1 MADGVGDADPATGE
15 AMTGPR
21 TTRRRPASRRR
32 GKPTIMDVAERAGV
46 SKGTVSK
53 YLNVRSGYAVS
64 VSARTRIEEAIREL
78 NYRPSAIA
86 RSLTRGATLNIGLV
100 IADIKNPFFPDLVA
114 SVQAVLEPRGYKV
127 LLGSSG
133 RDTGREVDIIRSM
146 TEHRV
151 DGLMLA
157 SVQGGLDELRFLVDL
172 GLPCVLASRDLP
184 ELVWD
189 TVVVDN
195 VRGARL
201 AAKHLRDLGHTR
213 IGYVGSDLEVKP
225 FGDRMRGFNEA
236 TADLSEI
243 SVVIE
248 GGMMEDGR
256 RGAHELLSR
265 SPRPTALHFANDQM
279 ALGGMVACEELAL
292 RVPWD
297 VSIVGYDN
305 ISAGALPG
313 IGLTSVDSAAAAVG
327 GKAAEMLL
335 ERIGGLRID
344 DEGPRLSLEP
354 TRLVLRS
361 STAPPHDGADSG
373 R

>member
-1 MADGVGDADPATGE
+1 MAGRAGDADPAAGGPPPPGE
-15 AMTGPR
+15 PAEPR
-21 TTRRRPASRRR
+21 GRS
-32 GKPTIMDVAERAGV
+32 KPTITDVAERAGV

-64 VSARTRIEEAIREL
+64 AASRAKIEDAIREL

-114 SVQAVLEPRGYKV
+114 SVQEVLAERGYKV

-133 RDTGREVDIIRSM
+133 RDTGREVDIIHSM

-157 SVQGGLDELRFLVDL
+157 SVQGGVEELRFLERMAV
-172 GLPCVLASRDLP
+172 PCVLASRDLP
-184 ELVWD
+184 ELIWD

-195 VRGARL
+195 VRGAQL

-213 IGYVGSDLEVKP
+213 IGYVGSDPNAKP
-225 FGDRMRGFNEA
+225 FADRLHGFQSS
-236 TADLSEI
+236 TADLPHAP
-243 SVVIE
+243 VVIE

-256 RGAHELLSR
+256 RGTHELLSQE
-265 SPRPTALHFANDQM
+265 PRPTAVHYANDQM
-279 ALGGMVACEELAL
+279 ALGGLVACEELAL

-305 ISAGALPG
+305 ISAGSLPG
-313 IGLTSVDSAAAAVG
+313 IGLTTVDSAAASVG
-327 GKAAEMLL
+327 AKATEMLL
-335 ERIGGLRID
+335 ERIAG
-344 DEGPRLSLEP
+344 LSLDEQPARLRHEP
-354 TRLVLRS
+354 TRLILRS
-361 STAPPHDGADSG
+361 STAPVPEGS
-373 R
+373 

>member
-1 MADGVGDADPATGE
+1 MAGRAGDADPAAGGPPPPGE
-15 AMTGPR
+15 PAEPR
-21 TTRRRPASRRR
+21 GRS
-32 GKPTIMDVAERAGV
+32 KPTITDVAERAGV

-64 VSARTRIEEAIREL
+64 AASRAKIEDAIREL

-114 SVQAVLEPRGYKV
+114 SVQEVLAERGYKV

-133 RDTGREVDIIRSM
+133 RDTGREVDIIHSM

-157 SVQGGLDELRFLVDL
+157 SVQGGVEELRFLERMAV
-172 GLPCVLASRDLP
+172 PCVLASRDLP
-184 ELVWD
+184 ELIWD

-213 IGYVGSDLEVKP
+213 IGYVGSDPNAKP
-225 FGDRMRGFNEA
+225 FADRLHGFRSS
-236 TADLSEI
+236 TADLPHAP
-243 SVVIE
+243 VVIE

-256 RGAHELLSR
+256 RGTHELLSQ
-265 SPRPTALHFANDQM
+265 SPRPTAVHYANDQM
-279 ALGGMVACEELAL
+279 ALGGLVACEELAL

-305 ISAGALPG
+305 ISAGSLPG
-313 IGLTSVDSAAAAVG
+313 IGLTTVDSAAATVG
-327 GKAAEMLL
+327 AKATEMLL
-335 ERIGGLRID
+335 ERIAGLRL
-344 DEGPRLSLEP
+344 DEQPPRLRHEP
-354 TRLVLRS
+354 TRLILRS
-361 STAPPHDGADSG
+361 STAPAPDGS
-373 R
+373 

>member
-1 MADGVGDADPATGE
+1 MAGRAGDADPAAGGPPPPGE
-15 AMTGPR
+15 PAEPR
-21 TTRRRPASRRR
+21 GRS
-32 GKPTIMDVAERAGV
+32 KPTITDVAERAGV

-64 VSARTRIEEAIREL
+64 AASRAKIEDAIREL

-114 SVQAVLEPRGYKV
+114 SVQEVLAERGYKV

-133 RDTGREVDIIRSM
+133 RDTGREVDIIHSM

-157 SVQGGLDELRFLVDL
+157 SVQGGVEELRFLERMAV
-172 GLPCVLASRDLP
+172 PCVLASRDLP
-184 ELVWD
+184 ELIWD

-213 IGYVGSDLEVKP
+213 IGYVGSDPNAKP
-225 FGDRMRGFNEA
+225 FADRLHGFQSS
-236 TADLSEI
+236 TADLPHAP
-243 SVVIE
+243 VVIE

-256 RGAHELLSR
+256 RGTHELLSQ
-265 SPRPTALHFANDQM
+265 SPRPTAVHYANDQM
-279 ALGGMVACEELAL
+279 ALGGLVACEELAL

-305 ISAGALPG
+305 ISAGSLPG
-313 IGLTSVDSAAAAVG
+313 IGLTTVDSAAATVG
-327 GKAAEMLL
+327 AKATEMLL
-335 ERIGGLRID
+335 ERIAGLRL
-344 DEGPRLSLEP
+344 DEQPPRLRHEP
-354 TRLVLRS
+354 TRLILRS
-361 STAPPHDGADSG
+361 STAPAPDGS
-373 R
+373 

>member
-1 MADGVGDADPATGE
+1 MTGRAGDAEDMAAEP
-15 AMTGPR
+15 
-21 TTRRRPASRRR
+21 RRPGDAHDPR
-32 GKPTIMDVAERAGV
+32 GRSTPTINDVAERAGV

-64 VSARTRIEEAIREL
+64 AASRSKIEDAIREL

-114 SVQAVLEPRGYKV
+114 SVQEVLEERGYKV
-127 LLGSSG
+127 LLSSSG

-157 SVQGGLDELRFLVDL
+157 SVQGGVEELRFLERIGV
-172 GLPCVLASRDLP
+172 PCVLASRDLP
-184 ELVWD
+184 ELIWD

-195 VRGARL
+195 LRGAQL
-201 AAKHLRDLGHTR
+201 AVKHLRDLGHTR
-213 IGYVGSDLEVKP
+213 IGYVGSDPSVKP
-225 FGDRMRGFNEA
+225 FADRLQGFKEA
-236 TADLSEI
+236 TADLPETAI
-243 SVVIE
+243 VLE

-256 RGAHELLSR
+256 RGTHELLSR
-265 SPRPTALHFANDQM
+265 SPRPTALHYANDQM
-279 ALGGMVACEELAL
+279 ALGGFVACEELAL

-305 ISAGALPG
+305 ISAGSLPG
-313 IGLTSVDSAAAAVG
+313 IGLTTVDSAAASVG
-327 GKAAEMLL
+327 AKAAAMLF
-335 ERIGGLRID
+335 ERIGGLTND
-344 DEGPRLSLEP
+344 DQPPRLAHEP
-354 TRLVLRS
+354 TRLILRT
-361 STAPPHDGADSG
+361 STAPIQEGAAG
-373 R
+373 PVRT